1 MEKALKARE
10 KLSDD
15 VQAALEQIAIEY
27 HIKTEK
33 WPGSSTE
40 ALNEAYLEASQ
51 YGVEGVQVRKAIAEI
66 GNDPL
71 AGNYIAAEVNQY
83 HRDNPKPNG
92 KRIEPK
98 KAKMAARIFIV
109 AALMGA
115 AAAAAKITT
124 ALWNLGKSIED
135 GKEK

>member
-51 YGVEGVQVRKAIAEI
+51 YGVEGVKVRAAIARVADE
-66 GNDPL
+66 PL
-71 AGNYIAAEVNQY
+71 AQSYISAAVNEY
-83 HRDNPKPNG
+83 HRENPRPG
-92 KRIEPK
+92 GRRIEPK